1 MPGMA
6 TEFEKHPL
14 KYLGENMGVALGLV
28 LIWRGIWY
36 GLDAIDLWLFAGT
49 HIFTAVFGVIL
60 GVLILYLPHRNLKAL
75 ERL

>member
-1 MPGMA
+1 
-6 TEFEKHPL
+6 
-14 KYLGENMGVALGLV
+14 MGVALGLV

-36 GLDAIDLWLFAGT
+36 GLDALDVWLFDGV
-49 HIFTAVFGVIL
+49 HWISVIIGVIL

>member
-1 MPGMA
+1 MA

-28 LIWRGIWY
+28 LIWRAIWY
-36 GLDAIDLWLFAGT
+36 ALDGIDKWLFDGT
-49 HIFTAVFGVIL
+49 HWISVLIGLIL
-60 GVLILYLPHRNLKAL
+60 GIIILYVPHRNLKAL